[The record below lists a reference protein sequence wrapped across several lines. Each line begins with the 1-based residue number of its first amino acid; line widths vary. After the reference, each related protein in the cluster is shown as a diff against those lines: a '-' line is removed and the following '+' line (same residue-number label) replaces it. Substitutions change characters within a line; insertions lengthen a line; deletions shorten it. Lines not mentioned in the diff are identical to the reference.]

1 MRAEHEIGR
10 VERTSVAR
18 NPWSPA
24 QYVTGL
30 VGLFLTVI
38 GGVALA
44 RLLPVE
50 SLTDET
56 TTVIGMGFTVVMASI
71 TLLIGF
77 VFLAGAG
84 RPLDARAGIIS
95 LGVGMLAFGIVVFV
109 EPNAL
114 GGALGVNETS
124 GVVYAI
130 VGLVAAIAGIASPTM
145 VSRRATEERM
155 VEEDAVTHI
164 T

>member
-1 MRAEHEIGR
+1 
-10 VERTSVAR
+10 
-18 NPWSPA
+18 
-24 QYVTGL
+24 
-30 VGLFLTVI
+30 
-38 GGVALA
+38 
-44 RLLPVE
+44 LLPVE

>member
-1 MRAEHEIGR
+1 MRAEREMGR
-10 VERTSVAR
+10 VEHTSVAR

-24 QYVTGL
+24 QYVAGL

-44 RLLPVE
+44 RLLPVD
-50 SLTDET
+50 SLTGET
-56 TTVIGMGFTVVMASI
+56 STVIGMGFTVVMAAI
-71 TLLIGF
+71 TLLLGL

-84 RPLDARAGIIS
+84 RPLDARAGMIS
-95 LGVGMLAFGIVVFV
+95 VGVGMLAFGIVILI

-114 GGALGVNETS
+114 GGALGVSETS
-124 GVVYAI
+124 GMVYAI
-130 VGLVAAIAGIASPTM
+130 TGLVAAIAGLASPTM
-145 VSRRATEERM
+145 VSRRAIEERV